1 MNLYKLI
8 RPIIFCLPAEL
19 AHRMTV
25 RVLSVFGS
33 VVGKFM
39 PASGRDDYILSVSAM
54 GLEFS
59 NPFGMAAGFDKNGE
73 LPEAVSR
80 LGFGFTEIGTVTP
93 HAQDGNPTPRVFRV
107 TRDEGIINRLG
118 FNNEGHQAV
127 RTRLS
132 SYKPLLPKGFSVGV
146 NIGANKDSAD
156 RIDDYRLGAEA
167 FAELADYLTINV
179 SSPNTP
185 GLRNLQTSEALT
197 QIITQV
203 KKAAGDVPV
212 VLKVAPDLTEDDI
225 AEIAKVALKVKP
237 AALIVSNTTIERDGL
252 KSSPY
257 KWEEGGLSGK
267 PLMEKSTDVLQQFYR
282 HTQGKLTLI
291 GVGGVS
297 DAADALAKIK
307 SGASLIQLYTA
318 LVYQGPGLI
327 STLKRELADLLREE
341 GFNSLEDAIGIDV
354 SYDTSEETKDKGT
367 QMKILHNPR
376 CTKSRQTL
384 ALLQENGVSP
394 EIVDYLKTPLTEK
407 QIKALLK
414 KLGLSAREAMRR
426 NEKLYKELKLADV
439 DDEAALI
446 KAMAE
451 NPILIERPIVET
463 PKGAAIGRPPEN
475 ILPLLTA

>member
-1 MNLYKLI
+1 MRLYKII
-8 RPIIFCLPAEL
+8 RPLIFCLPAEL
-19 AHRMTV
+19 AHRLTV
-25 RVLSVFGS
+25 RVLSTI
-33 VVGKFM
+33 GKFI
-39 PASGRDDYILSVSAM
+39 PTSGRDDYILSVSAM

-93 HAQDGNPTPRVFRV
+93 QPQDGNPAPRIFRV

-118 FNNEGHQAV
+118 FNNEGHQIV
-127 RTRLS
+127 RARLA
-132 SYKPLLPKGFSVGV
+132 SYKALLPNGFPVGV
-146 NIGANKDSAD
+146 NIGANKDSSD
-156 RIDDYRLGAEA
+156 RIDDYRIGAEV
-167 FAELADYLTINV
+167 FSELADYLTINV

-185 GLRNLQTSEALT
+185 GLRDLQTAKALT

-203 KKAAGDVPV
+203 KEVAGEVPV
-212 VLKVAPDLTEDDI
+212 VLKVAPDITHDDI

-237 AALIVSNTTIERDGL
+237 AALIVSNTTIDRDGM

-257 KWEEGGLSGK
+257 KWEEGGLSGR
-267 PLMEKSTDVLQQFYR
+267 PLMQKSTEVLRQFYR
-282 HTQGKLTLI
+282 HTKGELTLI

-297 DAADALAKIK
+297 DAASALEKIK

-327 STLKRELADLLREE
+327 AKLKRELADLLRDE
-341 GFNSLEDAIGIDV
+341 GFASLEDAIGVDV
-354 SYDTSEETKDKGT
+354 SHENLTEPKKKGA
-367 QMKILHNPR
+367 QMKVKILHNPR

-384 ALLQENGVSP
+384 ALLEENGTSP
-394 EIVDYLKTPLTEK
+394 EIVEYLKNPLTEK

-414 KLGLSAREAMRR
+414 KLGLTAREAMRT
-426 NEKLYKELKLADV
+426 NEKLYKELSLAEV
-439 DDEAALI
+439 DDEAVLI
-446 KAMAE
+446 KAMSE

-463 PKGAAIGRPPEN
+463 PNDAAIGRPPEN
-475 ILPLLTA
+475 VLPLLSV

>member
-1 MNLYKLI
+1 MQLYKII
-8 RPIIFCLPAEL
+8 RPLIFCLPAEL
-19 AHRMTV
+19 AHRLTV
-25 RVLSVFGS
+25 RVLSKI
-33 VVGKFM
+33 GKFI
-39 PASGRDDYILSVSAM
+39 PISGRDDYILSVSAM
-54 GLEFS
+54 GFKFS

-93 HAQDGNPTPRVFRV
+93 QPQDGNPTPRIFRV

-118 FNNEGHQAV
+118 FNNEGHQIV
-127 RTRLS
+127 RARLA
-132 SYKPLLPKGFSVGV
+132 SYKALSPHGFPVGV
-146 NIGANKDSAD
+146 NIGANKDSPD
-156 RIDDYRLGAEA
+156 RIDDYRIGAEV
-167 FAELADYLTINV
+167 FSELADYLTINV

-185 GLRNLQTSEALT
+185 GLRDLQTAEALT

-203 KKAAGDVPV
+203 KEAAGDVPV
-212 VLKVAPDLTEDDI
+212 VLKVAPDLTHDDI

-237 AALIVSNTTIERDGL
+237 AALIVSNTTIDRDRM

-257 KWEEGGLSGK
+257 KWEEGGLSGR
-267 PLMEKSTDVLQQFYR
+267 PLMQKSTEVLRQFYR
-282 HTQGKLTLI
+282 HTKGELTLI

-297 DAADALAKIK
+297 DAAGALEKIK

-327 STLKRELADLLREE
+327 AKLKRELADLLRDE
-341 GFNSLEDAIGIDV
+341 GFASLEDAIGVDV
-354 SYDTSEETKDKGT
+354 SYDNLAEPKEKGA
-367 QMKILHNPR
+367 QMKVKILHNPR

-384 ALLQENGVSP
+384 ALLEEKGTSP

-414 KLGLSAREAMRR
+414 KLGLTAREAMRT
-426 NEKLYKELKLADV
+426 NEKLYKELSLAEV
-439 DDEAALI
+439 DDEAVLI
-446 KAMAE
+446 KAMSE

-463 PKGAAIGRPPEN
+463 PNDAAIGRPPEKV
-475 ILPLLTA
+475 LPLLSV

>member
-1 MNLYKLI
+1 MRLYKII
-8 RPIIFCLPAEL
+8 RPLIFCLPAEL
-19 AHRMTV
+19 AHRLTV
-25 RVLSVFGS
+25 RVLSTI
-33 VVGKFM
+33 GKFI
-39 PASGRDDYILSVSAM
+39 PTSGRDDYILSVSAM

-93 HAQDGNPTPRVFRV
+93 QPQDGNPAPRIFRV

-118 FNNEGHQAV
+118 FNNEGHQVV
-127 RTRLS
+127 RARLA
-132 SYKPLLPKGFSVGV
+132 SYKALLPNGFPVGV
-146 NIGANKDSAD
+146 NIGANKDSSD
-156 RIDDYRLGAEA
+156 RIDDYRIGAEA
-167 FAELADYLTINV
+167 FSELADYLTINV

-185 GLRNLQTSEALT
+185 GLRDLQTAKALT

-203 KKAAGDVPV
+203 KEVAGEVPV
-212 VLKVAPDLTEDDI
+212 VLKVAPDLTHDDI

-237 AALIVSNTTIERDGL
+237 AALIVSNTTIDRDGM

-257 KWEEGGLSGK
+257 KWEEGGLSGR
-267 PLMEKSTDVLQQFYR
+267 PLMQKSTEVLRQFYR
-282 HTQGKLTLI
+282 HTKGELTLI

-297 DAADALAKIK
+297 DAASALEKIK

-327 STLKRELADLLREE
+327 AKLKRELADLLRDE
-341 GFNSLEDAIGIDV
+341 GFASLEDAIGVDV
-354 SYDTSEETKDKGT
+354 SYENLTEPKKKGA
-367 QMKILHNPR
+367 QMKVKILHNPR

-384 ALLQENGVSP
+384 ALLEENGTSP
-394 EIVDYLKTPLTEK
+394 EIVEYLKNPLTEK

-414 KLGLSAREAMRR
+414 KLGLTAREAMRT
-426 NEKLYKELKLADV
+426 NEKLYKELSLAEV
-439 DDEAALI
+439 DDEAVLI
-446 KAMAE
+446 KAMSE

-463 PKGAAIGRPPEN
+463 PNDAAIGRPPEN
-475 ILPLLTA
+475 VLPLLSV